1 MRVAN
6 SEFRVASSE
15 FRVASNEFRV
25 ASSEFRVKSA
35 PRNPVLKGGAGR
47 PRAAR
52 NTRPGLTVPCKRGL
66 LAAQLFAAACVVLTT
81 SGCTRE
87 SVRIALR
94 AQQRADQVHQTVFD
108 RQHEGLRILLY
119 RDLIRRLETA
129 GPTLSADQ
137 RAVVNAVWNER
148 DLIEF
153 WAIQNERAKALR
165 LIGVDAKLYSD
176 KSPLEL
182 LLKSLT
188 AKVNRLAPA
197 VAKIVGEQ
205 VFKKDQ

>member
-1 MRVAN
+1 M
-6 SEFRVASSE
+6 RVASSE
-15 FRVASNEFRV
+15 L
-25 ASSEFRVKSA
+25 RVKSC
-35 PRNPVLKGGAGR
+35 GR
-47 PRAAR
+47 TPAR
-52 NTRPGLTVPCKRGL
+52 NTRPRLTAALFISTCAA
-66 LAAQLFAAACVVLTT
+66 LAA

-87 SVRIALR
+87 SVRIAIR

-119 RDLIRRLETA
+119 RDLIRRLETS
-129 GPTLSADQ
+129 GPALNVDQ

-176 KSPLEL
+176 QSPLDL

-188 AKVNRLAPA
+188 AKVARLAPA
-197 VAKIVGEQ
+197 VAKAVGGQ
-205 VFKKDQ
+205 VFKKDR

>member
-6 SEFRVASSE
+6 SECRVASSE
-15 FRVASNEFRV
+15 C
-25 ASSEFRVKSA
+25 RVKSA
-35 PRNPVLKGGAGR
+35 HQKPALQGGAGHR
-47 PRAAR
+47 RAAR
-52 NTRPGLTVPCKRGL
+52 NRRPCLAVPLRKGL
-66 LAAQLFAAACVVLTT
+66 LAAQLFTAACIVLAT

-108 RQHEGLRILLY
+108 RQHEGLRMLLY

-129 GPTLSADQ
+129 GPALTAEQ

-176 KSPLEL
+176 QSPLDL

-205 VFKKDQ
+205 VFKKDP